1 MSTRQSLG
9 IESLLSC
16 AREYVAAMLA
26 MLMNRFSAGRGLVYD
41 QKIALL
47 SVRIYNFH
55 AASTAIAD
63 E

>member
-9 IESLLSC
+9 IESLLSW

-26 MLMNRFSAGRGLVYD
+26 MFMNRFNGGRGLVYD
-41 QKIALL
+41 P
-47 SVRIYNFH
+47 
-55 AASTAIAD
+55 